1 MERVSTTVSDT
12 FATTA
17 LDRLRV
23 LTADPAAHFR
33 LDQLESIRDVVVD
46 RARVLCVQRTGWG
59 KSAVYF
65 VATALLR
72 EQGAGPTLIVSPLLA
87 LMRNQIAAA
96 QRLGLRAH
104 TINST
109 NRDEWDA
116 VRGRLAADSV
126 DLLLISPERLNNPRF
141 REEMLP
147 LFAASV
153 GLLVIDEAHCIS
165 DWGHDFR
172 PDYRRVKDMLD
183 ALAPGVAVLGTTA
196 TANDRVVRDVL
207 DQLGRPGEEP
217 LRSYRGPLARTSLR
231 LEVLELPRPAERLAW
246 LVETVPTL
254 EGSGIVYTLTKR
266 DAEQVA
272 SFLLANGIP
281 AVSYSGEQETEA
293 RVKTEERLL
302 HNEVKAVVATSALG
316 MGYDKADLTF
326 VVHYQ
331 APGSVVSYY
340 QQVGRAG
347 RGVAH
352 ADIVLL
358 RGRED
363 RAIQDFFI
371 EQAFPERERVN
382 AVLAELDDAGADGR
396 TTRELMAV
404 VNLGMGRIE
413 AMLKI
418 LDVEGAVR
426 RTGSRW
432 QSIADRDWTYDAPR
446 YAEVTA
452 LRRAEQD
459 AMAAFG
465 TDGRCLMRVLQEEL
479 DDAAAS
485 DCGRCSVCAGPRF
498 ARAPDPALV
507 ESAARHLRSTPVAL
521 DVKKMAP
528 DATGVMRKIPEDV
541 RVDPGWALARFG
553 DGGWWP
559 AVERGLRAGVFED
572 ELVAALAEIARDPSR
587 AAGPGPIAW
596 ITTVPS
602 VRARRRHSA
611 AGGPTR
617 RRARR
622 PARGTRV
629 ARRGAPAPARDGQ
642 RRPASG
648 QRPRRLHGDGTAPA
662 RHRRAARRSPQ
673 LRLDAR
679 DGRGSASPGRS
690 RADRADHPR
699 SARVA
704 ADRAYVRTSE
714 STVGTDVL
722 HRPSGPHWISAV
734 EATRPWRTASS
745 SAHHIASRST
755 SPKRTRSA
763 SGVAGPSLRAW
774 TMSSGVGAGTPSS

>member
-1 MERVSTTVSDT
+1 MERVSTTILET
-12 FATTA
+12 FAATA

-23 LTADPAAHFR
+23 LTADPAAEFR
-33 LDQLESIRDVVVD
+33 PNQFESIRDVVVD

-72 EQGAGPTLIVSPLLA
+72 AEGAGPTLIVSPLLA

-96 QRLGLRAH
+96 ERLGLRAH

-109 NRDEWDA
+109 NRDGWDA
-116 VRGRLAADSV
+116 VREHLAADTV

-207 DQLGRPGEEP
+207 DQLAGAGEDP

-231 LEVLELPRPAERLAW
+231 LEVLELPRPSERLAW
-246 LVETVPTL
+246 LVENLPAL
-254 EGSGIVYTLTKR
+254 EGSGIIYTLTKR

-272 SFLLANGIP
+272 SFLTANGIS
-281 AVSYSGEQETEA
+281 ALAYSGEQETDDRIA
-293 RVKTEERLL
+293 TEERLL
-302 HNEVKAVVATSALG
+302 RNEVKAVVATSALG
-316 MGYDKADLTF
+316 MGYDKADLKF

-352 ADIVLL
+352 ADIILL
-358 RGRED
+358 RGGED

-382 AVLAELDDAGADGR
+382 TVLAELDGAGADGR

-432 QSIADRDWTYDAPR
+432 QSIPDRDWTYDAPR

-452 LRRAEQD
+452 LRRAEQH

-479 DDAAAS
+479 DDPAAS

-498 ARAPDPALV
+498 AHAPDPALV
-507 ESAARHLRSTPVAL
+507 EAAARHLRSTPVSL

-528 DATGVMRKIPEDV
+528 DAAGAMRKIPEDV
-541 RVDPGWALARFG
+541 RPQPGWALARFG

-559 AVERGLRAGVFED
+559 AVERGIRAGTFED
-572 ELVAALAEIARDPSR
+572 DVVMALAEIARDPSR
-587 AAGPGPIAW
+587 AAGCGPIAW

-602 VRARRRHSA
+602 VRLGEVIPRLASQLSA
-611 AGGPTR
+611 ALDVPHVELVSRVADRPPQREMANAAQQAANVRAAFKVTAPPPPGTGLLLDDRRSSGWTLAMVGGQL
-617 RRARR
+617 RRA
-622 PARGTRV
+622 
-629 ARRGAPAPARDGQ
+629 GAERIVPVT
-642 RRPASG
+642 
-648 QRPRRLHGDGTAPA
+648 L
-662 RHRRAARRSPQ
+662 
-673 LRLDAR
+673 
-679 DGRGSASPGRS
+679 
-690 RADRADHPR
+690 
-699 SARVA
+699 
-704 ADRAYVRTSE
+704 
-714 STVGTDVL
+714 
-722 HRPSGPHWISAV
+722 
-734 EATRPWRTASS
+734 
-745 SAHHIASRST
+745 
-755 SPKRTRSA
+755 
-763 SGVAGPSLRAW
+763 
-774 TMSSGVGAGTPSS
+774 GALG